1 MDTNDIPRTIETLM
15 NQTIAKINEAT
26 SKPGCDVAEL
36 EGLTKQASELKQL
49 KEQVAAIQHRLHA
62 LSGGNPPK
70 GKQRSS
76 GNFLRELQ
84 IEVSQGMINQNL
96 LTLTEA
102 IKRGQLKVGEQLI
115 IEVLPAGD
123 KFSSDVMQPGNKL
136 RERGAIGKFYR
147 SAGVRDGDYV
157 TLRESARGEW
167 QLLKCDS
174 PPNKWSGF

>member
-1 MDTNDIPRTIETLM
+1 MNANDIPSTIENLM
-15 NQTIAKINEAT
+15 SRTIAKINEAT

-62 LSGGNPPK
+62 LSGGNAPK
-70 GKQRSS
+70 GKQS
-76 GNFLRELQ
+76 GAGGFLREVQ

-102 IKRGQLKVGEQLI
+102 IKRGQIKVGEQLI
-115 IEVLPAGD
+115 IETLPSG
-123 KFSSDVMQPGNKL
+123 KKINSDVMQPGNKL
-136 RERGAIGKFYR
+136 RERGAIGEFYR
-147 SAGVRDGDYV
+147 SAGVRAGDYV
-157 TLRESARGEW
+157 MLRESARGQW
-167 QLLKCDS
+167 QLLKCDT

>member
-1 MDTNDIPRTIETLM
+1 MNASDISGTIETLM
-15 NQTIAKINEAT
+15 KQTIAKINEAT

-62 LSGGNPPK
+62 LSGGSALK
-70 GKQRSS
+70 GKQSVS
-76 GNFLRELQ
+76 GSFLRELQ

-115 IEVLPAGD
+115 MEVLPSGE
-123 KFSSDVMQPGNKL
+123 KFTSDVMQPGNKL

-147 SAGVRDGDYV
+147 NAGIRAGDYV
-157 TLRESARGEW
+157 TLRESARGQW
-167 QLLKCDS
+167 QLLKCDN
-174 PPNKWSGF
+174 PPKKWSGF